1 MANYVQSNNSVSS
14 SYQNFF
20 LSKVPEGDDFI
31 IFASE
36 DYYYCVYGSYDNG
49 NFNDSTLIRIS
60 RTYGSQGVVDYI
72 NESTTTVTIRYE
84 YYSYSNIGIGTL
96 VYSPGI
102 YQNQLTHD
110 SIQTVLLFI
119 ILLVTVGFN
128 VIRKR
133 WIDVN

>member
-1 MANYVQSNNSVSS
+1 MANYVQTNSSVSS
-14 SYQNFF
+14 AYQNFF
-20 LSKVPEGDDFI
+20 LSHVPEGEDFI
-31 IFASE
+31 IFATD

-49 NFNDSTLIRIS
+49 TFNDSTLIRIS

-72 NESTTTVTIRYE
+72 SESTTTVSVSYE
-84 YYSYSNIGIGTL
+84 YYTYSNVGIGTL
-96 VYSPGI
+96 VNSPGI
-102 YQNQLTHD
+102 YQNQLTHE